1 MNDSPPNPEPDRPR
15 THTEYEDPHFHD
27 EEPEIQHDEA
37 GRRPGQAQPVAAPAA
52 APAPLRRLTPRQAT
66 ESFSRGDPDELVCP
80 PVAGPGRAR
89 RRR

>member
-37 GRRPGQAQPVAAPAA
+37 GQSP
-52 APAPLRRLTPRQAT
+52 
-66 ESFSRGDPDELVCP
+66 
-80 PVAGPGRAR
+80 AR
-89 RRR
+89 RKPSRHPSRPRRHYDD